1 MSAAERAP
9 PGCPDL
15 ALKIMERMR
24 ERTSFAFSVR
34 KAARSPR
41 VSVRLVRAVAVKI
54 LLRFL
59 YSLALFLL
67 GRLERPRFSGCRPSD
82 LSCFFLLHFL
92 QKLLP

>member
-34 KAARSPR
+34 KTACSPR
-41 VSVRLVRAVAVKI
+41 VSARLARAVAVKI
-54 LLRFL
+54 PLRFFPSWAGFLLR
-59 YSLALFLL
+59 
-67 GRLERPRFSGCRPSD
+67 RLESPQFSGCRPSG
-82 LSCFFLLHFL
+82 LSYFFLLRL
-92 QKLLP
+92 AQKLLP